1 MRQVEYLLE
10 VAMRDEKK
18 GYVKEAIDMYTCAV
32 ELALK
37 VVCTCMYCECFNYC
51 RCL

>member
-1 MRQVEYLLE
+1 MHQVEYLLE

-18 GYVKEAIDMYTCAV
+18 GFVKKAIDMYTCAV

-37 VVCTCMYCECFNYC
+37 VVCIHVNVVTIV
-51 RCL
+51 RS